1 LDVEDP
7 SQSLGQLKIRL
18 QAFVEML
25 SD

>member
-1 LDVEDP
+1 VEDP

-25 SD
+25 QPF